1 MANSHLYMG
10 PATITT
16 HIHIRWMI
24 RRDMVEILHL
34 EQVQRSPWS
43 EDQLLSCFRQLNCIG
58 MVAEVNDVV
67 VGYMIY
73 ELFPKKLE
81 VLKVV
86 GGDRTVL
93 DKMLSKLASKL
104 SSHRRNRVA
113 VNVDENAL
121 YMHLT
126 LKRNGYDAVRVIK
139 NGEAD
144 GADSYR
150 FVYRL
155 PVDAQ

>member
-1 MANSHLYMG
+1 MSNTFIAS
-10 PATITT
+10 
-16 HIHIRWMI
+16 HIHVRWMI
-24 RRDMVEILHL
+24 RRDMTDILMM
-34 EQVQRSPWS
+34 EQGQRMSWS
-43 EDQLLSCFRQLNCIG
+43 EEQFLSCLRQRNCIG

-93 DKMLSKLASKL
+93 DRMLAKLASKL
-104 SSHRRNRVA
+104 SSHRRILVGL
-113 VNVDENAL
+113 NVDEHDL
-121 YMHLT
+121 DMHLA
-126 LKRNGYDAVRVIK
+126 LKRNGYDAIRVIK
-139 NGEAD
+139 NSD
-144 GADSYR
+144 GDSYR

-155 PVDAQ
+155 PVAS